1 MVAAPCCCKCLLLL
15 ARYGIV
21 SFFFSPHVVYGNS
34 CWWLLHRISRKIA
47 VVGHYYHYSVPQF
60 RVDLNVQGS
69 ATSSIVL
76 LKCERVDS
84 GTCIN
89 SLTRFFVSLST
100 ITTLITTSINIPQHE
115 RIISQISRLARNA
128 GYVWHGQISKTVSAQ
143 LNSFNST

>member
-1 MVAAPCCCKCLLLL
+1 MWYMAIVAAQNQQENSSSRTLLSLF
-15 ARYGIV
+15 RTY
-21 SFFFSPHVVYGNS
+21 
-34 CWWLLHRISRKIA
+34 
-47 VVGHYYHYSVPQF
+47 QF

-100 ITTLITTSINIPQHE
+100 VTTLITTSINIPQHE

-128 GYVWHGQISKTVSAQ
+128 GYVWHGQISKTVSTPPKKKRAG
-143 LNSFNST
+143 